1 MPEHS
6 EVRFIPTNYGKWRKK
21 LFSMNCW
28 LALSVFVIELLLFF
42 VISAEGLIDI
52 PLGDYMW
59 MYLIKPSLLN
69 FTAIGTEALVLKLCP
84 RRERL
89 QNYMVLIT
97 LMLMCTVVASTHYI
111 FAATLSIF
119 CVPILVSVVFRQ
131 KRITVFCMACS
142 TVLLSVALSRRA
154 VLGMPGGDPYLI
166 PEFLIGV
173 ALIVLSGVVAQLIV
187 GIMQEQHRKLV
198 EAVKA
203 ATESRQQAL
212 IANKAKSSFL
222 ANMSHEIRTPIN
234 AVLGM
239 NELILRETK
248 SDSIREYAQ
257 TIQSSG
263 SSLLSIINDVL
274 DISKIESGRIE
285 ITEGCYE
292 PASLISD
299 CYNMTAARARAKKLD
314 FIVECADDIPRA
326 LIGDE
331 AHIRQIVVN
340 LLTNAI
346 KYTESGSVRLIA
358 SCERRAAEEC
368 LLRISVRD
376 TGIGIAE
383 SDLAGVFE
391 QFSRYD
397 LERNRNIE
405 GTGLG
410 LSIVKRLTDL
420 MGGSISVKSEKRSG
434 SEFTA
439 ELPQGI
445 ADGSPA
451 GRIRI
456 DAAQGGCDYR
466 HTFEAPEAKLLAVD
480 DLPVNL
486 RIIEK
491 MLEGTR
497 ISVTTAQSGEK
508 CLELC
513 AQERFDIILM
523 DHMMPVMDGVETLSR
538 LRAQCPLNEGVP
550 VIMLTANALAGAREQ
565 YIGMGFADYL
575 SKPVRGEKLDELVRK
590 HLPERLV
597 HNGVSAPPEP
607 QQESGFLERLCR
619 AVPVL
624 CPAAAVEY
632 CCGSEEMLAQAL
644 RDYAANDR
652 SAEMSQA
659 LAQGRLEDYA
669 RLAHSLKSTSRAVGL
684 EGIAARAAASE
695 FALKNGDVSFAGVNH
710 EGLISDHKNAIDA
723 INGFFMG
730 FDEKLQE

>member
-6 EVRFIPTNYGKWRKK
+6 EMKLTTTNYSKWRRK
-21 LFSMNCW
+21 LFAMNCCI
-28 LALSVFVIELLLFF
+28 AGAVFVIELLLFF
-42 VISAEGLIDI
+42 VIFAEGLIDI

-59 MYLIKPSLLN
+59 RYLIKPSLLN
-69 FTAIGTEALVLKLCP
+69 FTAVGTEALVVKLCP

-111 FAATLSIF
+111 FAATVSIF

-131 KRITVFCMACS
+131 KRITVFCMAS
-142 TVLLSVALSRRA
+142 SSLLLSIALIRRA
-154 VLGMPGGDPYLI
+154 VSALPEGDPYLT

-173 ALIVLSGVVAQLIV
+173 ALIILSGIVAQLII
-187 GIMQEQHRKLV
+187 GIMQEQHRKLA
-198 EAVKA
+198 EAVRA
-203 ATESRQQAL
+203 ANESRQQAL
-212 IANKAKSSFL
+212 LANRAKSSFL

-239 NELILRETK
+239 NELILRETR

-257 TIQSSG
+257 TIQNSG
-263 SSLLSIINDVL
+263 NSLLSIINDVL

-285 ITEGCYE
+285 ITESSYE
-292 PASLISD
+292 PASLVSD
-299 CYNMTAARARAKKLD
+299 CYNMAAARARAKKLD
-314 FIVECADDIPRA
+314 FTVECAEDIPRA
-326 LIGDE
+326 LTGDE

-340 LLTNAI
+340 LLTNAV
-346 KYTESGSVRLIA
+346 KYTESGSVSL
-358 SCERRAAEEC
+358 SVQCVRRAADEC

-383 SDLAGVFE
+383 SDLKGIFE

-420 MGGSISVKSEKRSG
+420 MGGTVSVKSEKGRG
-434 SEFTA
+434 SEFTV

-456 DAAQGGCDYR
+456 DSAQGGYDYR
-466 HTFEAPEAKLLAVD
+466 RTFEAPDAKLLAVD

-497 ISVTTAQSGEK
+497 ISVTTAGSGEK

-513 AQERFDIILM
+513 AQKRFDIILM

-538 LRAQCPLNEGVP
+538 LRAECPLNDGVP

-565 YIGMGFADYL
+565 YMDKGFADYL
-575 SKPVRGEKLDELVRK
+575 SKPVRGEKLDEMVRK
-590 HLPERLV
+590 HLPQGLV
-597 HNGVSAPPEP
+597 HGVTQQAKP
-607 QQESGFLERLCR
+607 QESSGLIEKLCA
-619 AVPVL
+619 AVPTL

-632 CCGSEEMLAQAL
+632 CCGSEEMLLQVL

-652 SAEMSQA
+652 SDEMSRA
-659 LAQGRLEDYA
+659 LAEGRLDDYT

-695 FALKNGDVSFAGVNH
+695 LALKSGDVSFAGVNH
-710 EGLISDHKNAIDA
+710 EGLISDHKNAIKA
-723 INGFFMG
+723 INGFFMRVDG
-730 FDEKLQE
+730 DSTK

>member
-6 EVRFIPTNYGKWRKK
+6 EMKLTTTNYSKWRRK
-21 LFSMNCW
+21 LFAMNCCI
-28 LALSVFVIELLLFF
+28 AGAVFVIELLLFF
-42 VISAEGLIDI
+42 VIFAEGLIDI

-59 MYLIKPSLLN
+59 RYLIKPSLLN
-69 FTAIGTEALVLKLCP
+69 FTAVGTEALVVKLCP

-111 FAATLSIF
+111 FAATVSIF

-131 KRITVFCMACS
+131 KRITVFCMAS
-142 TVLLSVALSRRA
+142 SSLLLSIALIRRA
-154 VLGMPGGDPYLI
+154 VSALPEGDPYLT

-173 ALIVLSGVVAQLIV
+173 ALIILSGIVAQLII
-187 GIMQEQHRKLV
+187 GIMQEQHRKLA
-198 EAVKA
+198 EAVRA
-203 ATESRQQAL
+203 ANESRQQAL
-212 IANKAKSSFL
+212 LANRAKSSFL

-239 NELILRETK
+239 NELILRETR

-257 TIQSSG
+257 TIQNSG
-263 SSLLSIINDVL
+263 NSLLAIINDVL

-285 ITEGCYE
+285 INESSYE
-292 PASLISD
+292 PASLVSD
-299 CYNMTAARARAKKLD
+299 CYNMTAARARAKKLS
-314 FIVECADDIPRA
+314 ITVECADDTPRA
-326 LIGDE
+326 LTGDE

-340 LLTNAI
+340 LLTNAV
-346 KYTESGSVRLIA
+346 KYTENGSVSLSVR
-358 SCERRAAEEC
+358 CERRAADEC
-368 LLRISVRD
+368 LLRITVRD

-383 SDLAGVFE
+383 NDLKGIFE

-410 LSIVKRLTDL
+410 LSIVKRLTGL
-420 MGGSISVKSEKRSG
+420 MGGTVSVTSEKGKG
-434 SEFTA
+434 SEFTV

-456 DAAQGGCDYR
+456 DAAQGGYDYR
-466 HTFEAPEAKLLAVD
+466 RTFEAPDAKLLAVD

-497 ISVTTAQSGEK
+497 MSVTTAGSGEK
-508 CLELC
+508 CLEMC
-513 AQERFDIILM
+513 AQKRFDIILM
-523 DHMMPVMDGVETLSR
+523 DHMMPVMDGVETLAR
-538 LRAQCPLNEGVP
+538 LRAECPLNDGVP

-565 YIGMGFADYL
+565 YMDKGFADYL
-575 SKPVRGEKLDELVRK
+575 SKPVRGEKLDEMVRK
-590 HLPERLV
+590 HLPEELV
-597 HNGVSAPPEP
+597 QGVT
-607 QQESGFLERLCR
+607 QQEAPQESSGLLEELCK
-619 AVPVL
+619 AVPTL

-632 CCGSEEMLAQAL
+632 CCGSEEMLLQVL

-652 SAEMSQA
+652 SEEMSRA
-659 LAQGRLEDYA
+659 LAEGRHDDYI

-684 EGIAARAAASE
+684 EGVAARAAASE
-695 FALKNGDVSFAGVNH
+695 LALKNGDVSFAVANH
-710 EGLISDHKNAIDA
+710 EGLISDHKNAIEA
-723 INGFFMG
+723 INGFFMRIDG
-730 FDEKLQE
+730 DSAK

>member
-6 EVRFIPTNYGKWRKK
+6 EVKLTTMNYSKWRKN
-21 LFSMNCW
+21 LFMMNCCI
-28 LALSVFVIELLLFF
+28 AGTVFAIELLLFF
-42 VISAEGLIDI
+42 VIFAEGLINI

-59 MYLIKPSLLN
+59 RYLIKPSLLN
-69 FTAIGTEALVLKLCP
+69 FTAVGTEALVVKLCP

-111 FAATLSIF
+111 FGATVSIF

-131 KRITVFCMACS
+131 KRITVFCMAS
-142 TVLLSVALSRRA
+142 SALLLSLALVRRA
-154 VLGMPGGDPYLI
+154 VSALPKGDPYLV

-173 ALIVLSGVVAQLIV
+173 ALIILSGIVAQLII

-198 EAVKA
+198 EAVRA
-203 ATESRQQAL
+203 ANESRQQAL
-212 IANKAKSSFL
+212 LANRAKSSFL

-239 NELILRETK
+239 NELILRETR

-257 TIQSSG
+257 TIQNSG
-263 SSLLSIINDVL
+263 NSLLAIINDVL

-285 ITEGCYE
+285 INESSYE
-292 PASLISD
+292 PASLVSD
-299 CYNMTAARARAKKLD
+299 CYNMTAARARAKKLS
-314 FIVECADDIPRA
+314 ITVECADDTPRA
-326 LIGDE
+326 LTGDE

-340 LLTNAI
+340 LLTNAV
-346 KYTESGSVRLIA
+346 KYTESGSVSLSVR
-358 SCERRAAEEC
+358 CERRAADEC
-368 LLRISVRD
+368 LLRITVRD

-383 SDLAGVFE
+383 NDLKGIFE

-410 LSIVKRLTDL
+410 LSIVKRLTGL
-420 MGGSISVKSEKRSG
+420 MGGTVSVTSEKGKG
-434 SEFTA
+434 SEFTV

-456 DAAQGGCDYR
+456 DAAQGGYDYR
-466 HTFEAPEAKLLAVD
+466 RTFEAPDAKLLAVD

-497 ISVTTAQSGEK
+497 MSVTTAGSGEK

-513 AQERFDIILM
+513 AQKRFDIILM
-523 DHMMPVMDGVETLSR
+523 DHMMPVMDGVETLAR
-538 LRAQCPLNEGVP
+538 LRAECPLNDGVP

-565 YIGMGFADYL
+565 YMDKGFADYL
-575 SKPVRGEKLDELVRK
+575 SKPVRGEKLDDMVRK
-590 HLPERLV
+590 HLPEELV
-597 HNGVSAPPEP
+597 QGVT
-607 QQESGFLERLCR
+607 QQEAPQESSGLLEELCR
-619 AVPVL
+619 AVPTL

-632 CCGSEEMLAQAL
+632 CCGSEEMLLQVL

-652 SAEMSQA
+652 SEEMSRA
-659 LAQGRLEDYA
+659 LAEGRHDDYI

-695 FALKNGDVSFAGVNH
+695 LALKNGDVSFAVANH
-710 EGLISDHKNAIDA
+710 EGLISDHKNAIEA
-723 INGFFMG
+723 INGFFMRIDG
-730 FDEKLQE
+730 DSAK